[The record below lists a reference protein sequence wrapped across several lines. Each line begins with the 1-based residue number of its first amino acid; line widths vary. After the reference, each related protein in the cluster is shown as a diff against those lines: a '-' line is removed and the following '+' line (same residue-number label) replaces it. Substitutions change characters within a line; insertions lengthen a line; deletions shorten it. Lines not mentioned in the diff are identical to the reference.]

1 MSLKYCPKCG
11 NKLEPDS
18 KFCDTCGAD
27 LTSRTEV
34 LENTASVETEI
45 PQKQPVQIIDKTV
58 PSGVVYGDF
67 WPRFGA
73 FIIDSIIISIISW
86 ILSFL
91 IFLPFFLYNPLNFRR
106 WWFTFPFD
114 WLIGFLYFWLLETY
128 NDGQTLGKVAL
139 KLRTVDEKTF
149 EATTPGKY
157 AINNLLKSS
166 GFILIDF
173 IIGIIMNSG
182 EPEKRLRFM
191 QNASETVV
199 ISTK

>member
-1 MSLKYCPKCG
+1 MSLKFCPKCG
-11 NKLEPDS
+11 NQLEPDS

-27 LTSRTEV
+27 LTSRIESEISPGIKTEV
-34 LENTASVETEI
+34 
-45 PQKQPVQIIDKTV
+45 PQKQIIQTSEKIIPT
-58 PSGVVYGDF
+58 GVDYGDF

-73 FIIDSIIISIISW
+73 FIIDLIIINIISW

-91 IFLPFFLYNPLNFRR
+91 ILLPFFLYNPLNFRR
-106 WWFTFPFD
+106 RWFTFPFD

-128 NDGQTLGKVAL
+128 NEGQTLGKVAL
-139 KLRTVDEKTF
+139 KLRTVDAKTF
-149 EATTPGKY
+149 ETSTPGSY

-166 GFILIDF
+166 GFIIIDF
-173 IIGIIMNSG
+173 LIGIIKNSG
-182 EPEKRLRFM
+182 EPEKRLRIM